1 MLTGSEDDSI
11 IIVMPNGSEI
21 EISVVEL
28 KDNQTQ
34 LVVYADEF
42 VSVARKLVSHTDN
55 VELSGD

>member
-1 MLTGSEDDSI
+1 MLTGSADDSI

-42 VSVARKLVSHTDN
+42 VSVAHKLVSHTDN
-55 VELSGD
+55 VE